1 MGLQQGRLR
10 AFITGGRPV
19 MVKRSQLN
27 MAIPPELLAQL
38 KERAEQEG
46 VSVSAL
52 ALRAI
57 RQLLETSPEGLTLEE
72 RVSRLEDQVRKL
84 QG

>member
-1 MGLQQGRLR
+1 M
-10 AFITGGRPV
+10 T
-19 MVKRSQLN
+19 KRSQLN
-27 MAIPPELLAQL
+27 VAIPPEVLAEL
-38 KERAEQEG
+38 RARAEAEG

-57 RQLLETSPEGLTLEE
+57 RQLLATSPEGLTLEE
-72 RVSRLEDQVRKL
+72 RVSLLEDQVRKL

>member
-1 MGLQQGRLR
+1 
-10 AFITGGRPV
+10 

-46 VSVSAL
+46 VSASAL

-72 RVSRLEDQVRKL
+72 RVSRLENQVRKL